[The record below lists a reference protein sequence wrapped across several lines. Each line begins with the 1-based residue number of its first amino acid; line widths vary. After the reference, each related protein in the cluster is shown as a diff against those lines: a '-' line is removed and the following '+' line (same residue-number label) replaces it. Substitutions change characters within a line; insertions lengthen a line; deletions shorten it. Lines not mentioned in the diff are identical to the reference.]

1 MIPKVKGILKP
12 TLVFKIFNMKR
23 ENIESSWI
31 EISEKLINRFPK
43 LRKINMDFIKGKEE
57 ELLSRIEMRL
67 DKSRAELLTLI
78 DTL

>member
-1 MIPKVKGILKP
+1 
-12 TLVFKIFNMKR
+12 MKR
-23 ENIESSWI
+23 ENIESGWVD
-31 EISEKLINRFPK
+31 ISEKLINRFPK

-67 DKSRAELLTLI
+67 EKSRAELLTLI

>member
-1 MIPKVKGILKP
+1 
-12 TLVFKIFNMKR
+12 MKR
-23 ENIESSWI
+23 ENIESGW
-31 EISEKLINRFPK
+31 EDISEKLINRFPK

-67 DKSRAELLTLI
+67 EKSRAELLTLI

>member
-1 MIPKVKGILKP
+1 MIPKVNGILKP

>member
-1 MIPKVKGILKP
+1 
-12 TLVFKIFNMKR
+12 MKR
-23 ENIESSWI
+23 ENIETGWVD
-31 EISEKLINRFPK
+31 ISEKLINRFPK

-67 DKSRAELLTLI
+67 EKSRAELLTLI

>member
-1 MIPKVKGILKP
+1 
-12 TLVFKIFNMKR
+12 MKR
-23 ENIESSWI
+23 ENIESGWVD
-31 EISEKLINRFPK
+31 ISEKLINRFPK

>member
-1 MIPKVKGILKP
+1 
-12 TLVFKIFNMKR
+12 MKR
-23 ENIESSWI
+23 ENIESGW
-31 EISEKLINRFPK
+31 EDISEKLINRFPK

>member
-1 MIPKVKGILKP
+1 
-12 TLVFKIFNMKR
+12 
-23 ENIESSWI
+23 
-31 EISEKLINRFPK
+31 
-43 LRKINMDFIKGKEE
+43 MDFIKGKEE

>member
-1 MIPKVKGILKP
+1 
-12 TLVFKIFNMKR
+12 MKR
-23 ENIESSWI
+23 ENIETGWVD
-31 EISEKLINRFPK
+31 ISEKLINRFPK

>member
-1 MIPKVKGILKP
+1 
-12 TLVFKIFNMKR
+12 MKR
-23 ENIESSWI
+23 ENIEIGWVD
-31 EISEKLINRFPK
+31 ISEKLINRFPK

-67 DKSRAELLTLI
+67 EKSRAELLTLI

>member
-1 MIPKVKGILKP
+1 
-12 TLVFKIFNMKR
+12 MKR
-23 ENIESSWI
+23 ENIETSWVD
-31 EISEKLINRFPK
+31 ISEKLINRFPK

-67 DKSRAELLTLI
+67 EKSRSELLTLI

>member
-1 MIPKVKGILKP
+1 
-12 TLVFKIFNMKR
+12 MKR
-23 ENIESSWI
+23 ENIESGWVD
-31 EISEKLINRFPK
+31 ISEKLINRFPK

-57 ELLSRIEMRL
+57 ELLSRIELRL

>member
-1 MIPKVKGILKP
+1 
-12 TLVFKIFNMKR
+12 MKR
-23 ENIESSWI
+23 ENIETGWV

-67 DKSRAELLTLI
+67 EKSRAELLTLI
-78 DTL
+78 ETL